1 MTVLETEQWDDLHWA
16 SDVLAGRGDQ
26 HDNRSS
32 ATNMLKQISIS
43 GATRQIQHAASVTLM
58 QGVAE
63 AA

>member
-1 MTVLETEQWDDLHWA
+1 MTALETEHWDDLHWA

-26 HDNRSS
+26 HDNTSV
-32 ATNMLKQISIS
+32 ATSMLQQISIS
-43 GATRQIQHAASVTLM
+43 GATQQIQHAASVTLM

>member
-16 SDVLAGRGDQ
+16 SDVLSGRGDQ
-26 HDNRSS
+26 YDNTSS
-32 ATNMLKQISIS
+32 ATSMLQQISIS